1 MRALIPNL
9 LVQRQ
14 LQLPVEVTLGAKFV
28 EGVGG
33 GALWGGCLS
42 SD

>member
-33 GALWGGCLS
+33 ALWGGCLS